1 MDGNYLMYNI
11 QNFSQHNFLKLQS
24 SIANSNSVAISII
37 TKPNEVF
44 ALSDKWK
51 DSIQLIIPDDDFT
64 DKTNQLENI
73 LDFINNN
80 LDAKNIYIHCY
91 FGISRSA
98 AINLFLREY
107 LNQEVIQDLNR
118 SGFSTHNRHIYRG
131 LYNIVH
137 SKFYVS
143 A

>member
-1 MDGNYLMYNI
+1 MYNI
-11 QNFSQHNFLKLQS
+11 QNFSQHNFLKLQTS
-24 SIANSNSVAISII
+24 LANSKSVAISII

-44 ALSDKWK
+44 TLSDQWK
-51 DSIQLIIPDDDFT
+51 DSIQLIIPDDDST
-64 DKTNQLENI
+64 DKTEQLESI

-80 LDAKNIYIHCY
+80 LDASNIYIHCY

-107 LNQEVIQDLNR
+107 LNQEVIQDLNL
-118 SGFSTHNRHIYRG
+118 SGFSTYNRHIYRG

-137 SKFYVS
+137 FKFYVS
-143 A
+143 T